1 MPNQFVTVRQGIT
14 FQTVDQVVKAMETIK
29 SEVIAE
35 FKRKRP
41 SDEEGQL
48 AISRFSIEPLRL
60 VNESTMCFH
69 LRGSI

>member
-1 MPNQFVTVRQGIT
+1 MPKQFVTVRQGIT

-35 FKRKRP
+35 FKRNRP

-48 AISRFSIEPLRL
+48 AISRFLDRAFEA
-60 VNESTMCFH
+60 
-69 LRGSI
+69 GK